1 MRILLEPQGKYRA
14 TSHRPSRP
22 SIPRPARKPLFLQ
35 VTPDDGYFDHLKDQE
50 PSRSNTEAK
59 SAMTTSTRQIQ
70 KKESLLTKL
79 FGGRTNDRETFAP
92 NVDDG
97 LWGKTWS
104 TPKDEDA
111 TKPLT
116 RDHLDDHD
124 DKEQKSSTTSPITSI
139 VRVSE
144 SMPTSPTVSS
154 ETIPSISPTG
164 GVANIM
170 ANLKLE
176 SSRSEI
182 NLLALG
188 VLGLVVTMGIAMWI
202 GVGCKLRSAGLHRK
216 ENQARSRPE
225 EKDRDNNE
233 GAANISRMS
242 STKKLLKSS
251 LLASSSGGSGLDDP
265 GMMPPVLKKTGLALP
280 KLVSALSRSKAKFG
294 RKDDT
299 KKGDDTK
306 NGTKTGQR
314 LFEEVFPQPS
324 VTSTVRHAF
333 ELQESSQFPSGEHD
347 KPVSGFWIGFHQHDL
362 VPGPPTVMPVS
373 GPPVPDSS
381 SSASSSRRASISTA
395 ASELLGRARSKS
407 NAIITDTI
415 LPPVQ
420 AQMDLLTEIGRRV
433 SFGVQAGVGSVIRR
447 GSGEDRQRTDDQGEG
462 GYGYSLPQYQEVVG
476 PSVADDGL
484 SLSTGETGSIT
495 PPEERYR
502 RDLESGIVLPVPT
515 ISTRETD
522 AVNASGSSR
531 AFDQPGGTSSAVGG
545 PPRDVGGGG
554 LVRRS
559 NVRPRGRRQ
568 HHVHPRKQV
577 SFVDGFVSDPSVG
590 SGSGSDAGGRRLAG
604 FSFLR
609 RGSGEARRPVDE
621 EMAGHN
627 GLEEDL
633 RKKEQRF
640 LQLV

>member
-1 MRILLEPQGKYRA
+1 
-14 TSHRPSRP
+14 
-22 SIPRPARKPLFLQ
+22 
-35 VTPDDGYFDHLKDQE
+35 
-50 PSRSNTEAK
+50 
-59 SAMTTSTRQIQ
+59 MTTS
-70 KKESLLTKL
+70 
-79 FGGRTNDRETFAP
+79 
-92 NVDDG
+92 
-97 LWGKTWS
+97 
-104 TPKDEDA
+104 
-111 TKPLT
+111 
-116 RDHLDDHD
+116 
-124 DKEQKSSTTSPITSI
+124 
-139 VRVSE
+139 
-144 SMPTSPTVSS
+144 TSPTVSS

-188 VLGLVVTMGIAMWI
+188 VLGLVVTMGIVIWI
-202 GVGCKLRSAGLHRK
+202 GVGCKLRSAELHRK
-216 ENQARSRPE
+216 GQQPRSHRPE
-225 EKDRDNNE
+225 EKDRDNKE

-242 STKKLLKSS
+242 STTKLLKSS
-251 LLASSSGGSGLDDP
+251 LLASSFGGSGLDDP

-294 RKDDT
+294 RRDDK

-306 NGTKTGQR
+306 NGTETGPR

-324 VTSTVRHAF
+324 VTCTVRHP
-333 ELQESSQFPSGEHD
+333 SSQFPSGEHD
-347 KPVSGFWIGFHQHDL
+347 KPVSRFWIGPHQHDL
-362 VPGPPTVMPVS
+362 VPGPPTVLPVS
-373 GPPVPDSS
+373 VPPVPDSS
-381 SSASSSRRASISTA
+381 RRGSISTA
-395 ASELLGRARSKS
+395 ASEFLGRARSKS

-433 SFGVQAGVGSVIRR
+433 SVGVQAGVGSVIRR
-447 GSGEDRQRTDDQGEG
+447 GSAEDRQRTTDDHGEG
-462 GYGYSLPQYQEVVG
+462 GYGYSLPQHQEVVGG

-484 SLSTGETGSIT
+484 SSSTGETGSLT
-495 PPEERYR
+495 PPEERYL
-502 RDLESGIVLPVPT
+502 RDLESGRVLPVPT

-522 AVNASGSSR
+522 AVVIASGSSR
-531 AFDQPGGTSSAVGG
+531 AFDQPGGGTSSAVGG

-554 LVRRS
+554 LVRRT
-559 NVRPRGRRQ
+559 NVRPRGGRRQ
-568 HHVHPRKQV
+568 HHVHQRKQV
-577 SFVDGFVSDPSVG
+577 SFVDGFVSGPSVG
-590 SGSGSDAGGRRLAG
+590 TGSGSDAGGRRLAAG

-627 GLEEDL
+627 GLEEDP

-640 LQLV
+640 LELV